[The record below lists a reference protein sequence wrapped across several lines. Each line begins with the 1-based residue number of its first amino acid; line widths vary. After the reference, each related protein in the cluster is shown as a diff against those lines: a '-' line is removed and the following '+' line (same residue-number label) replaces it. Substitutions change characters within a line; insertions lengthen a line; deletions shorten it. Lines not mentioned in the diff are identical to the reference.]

1 MIPNRYIRI
10 LLICLFLL
18 SISAWPAPARAQSS
32 PEPITWQI
40 VESTPHS
47 LRVDIHIHDAAASNG
62 EGVLLGVPSIE
73 GISLHVT
80 AETVRTLPAPVA
92 PTPTPPPAPA
102 SPVDNLWDSPDL
114 IAPAIPPRADAAAP
128 IEIAESGLLR
138 DQPFVLLRVSPRLD
152 DPVKAQTRVYSFL
165 QVELRWQNNSVAKT
179 SGKQHRAAGGPFES
193 VLAQTL
199 LNYDELG
206 RPQTPVEPEIPVEQG
221 QIVWYAPKFTVT
233 EAGLYHVTYEDL
245 IAVSPEFET
254 RYFPTINLTYSVELP
269 YLHLMLNGVE
279 QPLWINDDGNGRL
292 DPGEWLRFYGTG
304 RNDLYTDANV
314 YVLEYDEGG
323 DLGLRM
329 PARALAPNAA
339 APLAVD
345 FPSTQQFEVNNYYW
359 QTMPNGEG
367 QDHWFWDRPINAG
380 QSLTVT
386 VDAPNLAPTPHDV
399 TLQVL
404 LRGRTTAEVTPNHHT
419 RLYLNDSL
427 IDSQVWAG
435 QIPFTHTVTLSS
447 TLLSAAGNSLR
458 IHNVGDTGADADI
471 VFLNYVVLDYRRTFA
486 ATNDLLEMT
495 PQPGLQQF
503 AVGPFSNDDP
513 TLLDISDSAAPVRL
527 TGAEV
532 ADAASAYTLTF
543 ADDVQPGAR
552 YLALADTAVRRPVS
566 ITVDDK
572 TDWRSSFNSADSIL
586 ITHAD
591 LITPTRRLAEFHR
604 SRGLRTVVVN
614 VEDIYDEFSYSRFTP
629 AAIRDFLAYAY
640 TNWQEPAPT
649 YVTLIGDATIDYRNY
664 LNSGGRNFV
673 PTALIQTDILGD
685 TPSDNWFAA
694 VSGDDPLPDL
704 LIGRISV
711 DSLAQADAVIDAII
725 GYTGPV
731 DPSVGRSMLMVS
743 DDDSDIFVTNNQQLA
758 DTLPAGMVVD
768 EINAA
773 DFSPPDPNAANFPP
787 GDPKTAIVDAMT
799 QGRAFVHY
807 SGHGSPTTWGTW
819 GNSRILTGADVAALA
834 VNRPFSLVT
843 VANCV
848 NGFFAGRGDQVS
860 MAEAFQ
866 RNPNSGAIAV
876 WAPTGFS
883 YPAGHQE
890 LMKSFYAT
898 LLGSGEPG
906 PTNSLGAAAAAAKI
920 TVYTQGVFWTEL
932 VETYTLFGDPSQR
945 LVLPASPFQR
955 YLPQVQRND

>member
-1 MIPNRYIRI
+1 MSPNHYIRI

-18 SISAWPAPARAQSS
+18 SVSAWPAPARAQSS
-32 PEPITWQI
+32 LEPITWQI

-47 LRVDIHIHDAAASNG
+47 LRVDIYIHDAVAASNG

-80 AETVRTLPAPVA
+80 AETVRTLPTVIA
-92 PTPTPPPAPA
+92 PTPTPPVSAL
-102 SPVDNLWDSPDL
+102 PVDNLWDNPDL
-114 IAPAIPPRADAAAP
+114 IVPEVAARADAAAP
-128 IEIAESGLLR
+128 VEIAESGLLR
-138 DQPFVLLRVSPRLD
+138 DQPFVLLRVYPRLY
-152 DPVKAQTRVYSFL
+152 DPVKEQTRVYSFL
-165 QVELRWQNNSVAKT
+165 QVELRWQNSSVAKT

-221 QIVWYAPKFTVT
+221 QVVWYAPKFTVT
-233 EAGLYHVTYEDL
+233 EPGLYHVTYEDL

-254 RYFPTINLTYSVELP
+254 RYFPTINLTYSVQLP

-292 DPGEWLRFYGTG
+292 DPGEWLRFYGYG

-329 PARALAPNAA
+329 PVRALAPNAA

-345 FPSTQQFEVNNYYW
+345 FPWTQQFEVNNFYW
-359 QTMPNGEG
+359 QTMPNGAG
-367 QDHWFWDRPINAG
+367 QDRWFWDGRINADE
-380 QSLTVT
+380 SLTVT
-386 VDAPNLAPTPHDV
+386 VDAPGLAPTLHDV
-399 TLQVL
+399 TLQVM
-404 LRGRTTAEVTPNHHT
+404 LRGGTTAAVTPNHHT
-419 RLYLNDSL
+419 RIYLNNTL
-427 IDSQVWAG
+427 IDDQLWAD

-447 TLLSAAGNSLR
+447 TLLSAADNTLR

-471 VFLNYVVLDYRRTFA
+471 VFLNYVVLDYRRTF
-486 ATNDLLEMT
+486 TTTDDLLEMT
-495 PQPGLQQF
+495 PRPGLQKF
-503 AVGPFSNDDP
+503 AVGPFSNENL
-513 TLLDISDSAAPVRL
+513 TLLDISDPAAPVRL

-532 ADAASAYTLTF
+532 ADVASADAASAYTLTF

-566 ITVDDK
+566 ITVDYK

-591 LITPTRRLAEFHR
+591 LITPTRRLADFHR

-629 AAIRDFLAYAY
+629 EAIRDFLAYAY

-673 PTALIQTDILGD
+673 PTALTQTAILGD

-743 DDDSDIFVTNNQQLA
+743 DDDSDIFRTNNQQLA
-758 DTLPAGMVVD
+758 DTLPAVMVVD
-768 EINAA
+768 EINAV
-773 DFSPPDPNAANFPP
+773 DFPP
-787 GDPKTAIVDAMT
+787 GDPKTAIVDALT

-807 SGHGSPTTWGTW
+807 SGHGSPTDWGT
-819 GNSRILTGADVAALA
+819 GGKESHILTGTDVAALA

-843 VANCV
+843 IANCV
-848 NGFFAGRGDQVS
+848 NGYFAGRGDRVS

-906 PTNSLGAAAAAAKI
+906 PTNTLGAAAVAAKI

-945 LVLPASPFQR
+945 LVLPASPFQS